1 MVNFTKLRT
10 LINSYENRN
19 ETQKRSFFADLKKI
33 CEIELNITQA
43 NLSEYF
49 K

>member
-1 MVNFTKLRT
+1 VVNFNKLKT
-10 LINSYENRN
+10 LIGGYENSS
-19 ETQKRSFFADLKKI
+19 ELQKRKFFTSLKKI